1 MTFNKK
7 IIAAFLTFVL
17 VPIIVL
23 GYISNQ
29 ISTDILQKTIS
40 SQTVQTL
47 KMLDRNMMASITEVN
62 HFSDYIIASGDVQS
76 FLTSSKEESIYDLYS
91 KEQAIAGVM
100 YANAEIHQF
109 ALYNTLEEKVYQ
121 SNNRVSQEENLFSQ
135 QLLQEM
141 KKAKGEPVW
150 QSPSAV
156 LSHPFQQ
163 NTALFFTHGRVV
175 NDIDTLDPLGY
186 MVLLI
191 RLDLFD
197 QVFKQDSSAVSTELL
212 INKEGE
218 ILYALD
224 DQWIGK
230 KLAVES
236 LQQVQSG
243 ETGYLLEHWNGE
255 KQLITYMPSQLNLA
269 GDGDVWLV
277 SLRPW
282 ALLSNDI
289 TYIRNTTL
297 GLALLALLAAI
308 FFNFFYLRKTAGF
321 VQALQDSMKQ
331 VEKGDLSVRMKTYN
345 LKELNRLSFRFNQ
358 MVQRLGKLIVQ
369 IKKEEEKSRTAEFKI
384 LQQQINPHFL
394 YNTLESINALAAM
407 SGQKEISKMTIN
419 LGRLLRISI
428 NGDYEVPVQ
437 REVSHVISYLEIQ
450 KIRFNDSFSYELDID
465 ESLSQKR
472 VLKLILQ
479 PLVEN
484 ILIHAFEEDE
494 DGLIS
499 ISGKCV
505 DGKGYFQVRDNG
517 KGISE
522 ANLVKI
528 LQKREDFEEKG
539 HGLRNV
545 HERLQLYYGKSYG
558 MIICSSEQ
566 GTIIQ
571 LSFPVNRGERANV

>member
-1 MTFNKK
+1 MMSA
-7 IIAAFLTFVL
+7 IA
-17 VPIIVL
+17 
-23 GYISNQ
+23 
-29 ISTDILQKTIS
+29 
-40 SQTVQTL
+40 
-47 KMLDRNMMASITEVN
+47 EVN

-76 FLTSSKEESIYDLYS
+76 FLTSSKEASIYDLYS

-121 SNNRVSQEENLFSQ
+121 SNNRVFQEETLFSQ

-141 KKAKGEPVW
+141 KKVKGEPVW
-150 QSPSAV
+150 QSPSSV
-156 LSHPFQQ
+156 VSHPFQQ

-175 NDIDTLDPLGY
+175 NDINTLDPLGY

-191 RLDLFD
+191 RLDLFY
-197 QVFKQDSSAVSTELL
+197 QVFKQDSSVVSTELL

-243 ETGYLLEHWNGE
+243 ETGYLLEPWNGE
-255 KQLITYMPSQLNLA
+255 TQLITYMPSQLNLA
-269 GDGDVWLV
+269 GEEAVWLV

-308 FFNFFYLRKTAGF
+308 FFNLFYLRKTAGF

-331 VEKGDLSVRMKTYN
+331 VEKGNLSVRMKTYN
-345 LKELNRLSFRFNQ
+345 LKELNHLSLRFNQ
-358 MVQRLGKLIVQ
+358 MVERLGHLIIQ

-437 REVSHVISYLEIQ
+437 REVSHVVSYIEIQ

-484 ILIHAFEEDE
+484 ILIHAFEEQE
-494 DGLIS
+494 GGLIS
-499 ISGKCV
+499 ISGKYA
-505 DGKGYFQVRDNG
+505 DGKGYFQIKDNG

-522 ANLVKI
+522 ANLEKI
-528 LQKREDFEEKG
+528 LRKRADFEEKG
-539 HGLRNV
+539 HGLRSV

-571 LSFPVNRGERANV
+571 LSFPVSRGERANV